1 VVEDL
6 LPFPDLRPRFG
17 ALARART
24 GRLTVV
30 SNRVA
35 PITEGEPT
43 NGGLAAG
50 VLDALSEEGGVW
62 FGWSGETIQ
71 GETVARAERQR
82 GNVHLMTFDLSQ
94 ADYDQYYRGF
104 ANGTLWPVLH
114 DKPHLAR
121 FEWDEFAG
129 YKRVN
134 ALFARALRAS
144 LGPEDPVW
152 VHDYHLFCMAEALRA
167 DGVGNRLGFFLHT
180 PFPAPSVFM
189 TVPAHAELAR
199 ALCHFDLIGFQTEAN
214 RTAFEDYVLREAGG
228 RRLPDGR
235 LAAFGRAVR
244 TGVYP
249 IGVNV
254 EEVRLQAEAE
264 ANRRQAGRLGASLGG
279 GKLILSVDRLD
290 YSKGLQQRFLAF
302 EQFLETHP
310 EHRGRVTFV
319 QIAPPSRSD
328 IETYRQIRTE
338 LEGEAGRINGRF
350 AELDWMPLHY
360 LNKSF
365 ARNLLMPLYALAQVG
380 LVTPLKDGM
389 NLVAKEYVAAQ
400 DPEDPGVLV
409 LSQFAGAAAEM
420 EAALIVN
427 PYDRAGVAEAIAR
440 GLAMDV
446 TERRERHAELT
457 AALRRNSLERWRDG
471 FLADLAGEDGAIR
484 YRTGARA
491 EISRA

>member
-1 VVEDL
+1 MEGL
-6 LPFPDLRPRFG
+6 LPFSDLRPRSGRLFRPG
-17 ALARART
+17 T

-50 VLDALSEEGGVW
+50 VLDALSEKGGLW
-62 FGWSGETIQ
+62 FGWSGETTA
-71 GETVARAERQR
+71 GETVALPERQR
-82 GNVHLMTFDLSQ
+82 GNVQLMTFDLSQ

-104 ANGTLWPVLH
+104 ANGALWPVLH

-121 FEWDEFAG
+121 FEWEEFAG

-144 LGPEDPVW
+144 LSPDDPVW
-152 VHDYHLFCMAEALRA
+152 VHDYHLFSVAEALRA
-167 DGVGNRLGFFLHT
+167 DGVTNRLGFFLHT

-189 TVPAHAELAR
+189 TIPAHAELAR
-199 ALCHFDLIGFQTEAN
+199 ALCQFDLIGFQTEAN
-214 RTAFEDYVLREAGG
+214 RTAFEDYILREAGG
-228 RRLPDGR
+228 RRLPGGR
-235 LAAFGRAVR
+235 LAAFGRAVQ

-254 EEVRLQAEAE
+254 DEVRQQAEAE
-264 ANRRQAGRLGASLGG
+264 ANRRQAARLGASLGG

-302 EQFLETHP
+302 EHFLEAHP

-328 IETYRQIRTE
+328 IETYRQIRSE

-360 LNKSF
+360 LNKGF
-365 ARNLLMPLYALAQVG
+365 ARNLLMPLYALAEVG

-420 EAALIVN
+420 DAALIVN
-427 PYDRAGVAEAIAR
+427 PYDRAGVAGAIAR
-440 GLAMDV
+440 GLAMELP
-446 TERRERHAELT
+446 ERRERHAALT
-457 AALRRNSLERWRDG
+457 EALRRNSLERWRDR
-471 FLADLAGEDGAIR
+471 FLADLTSDADHFGFWQPREAI
-484 YRTGARA
+484 A
-491 EISRA
+491 

>member
-1 VVEDL
+1 VEDL
-6 LPFPDLRPRFG
+6 LPFPDPSARFGTLLRPP
-17 ALARART
+17 T

-35 PITEGEPT
+35 PVTEGEPT

-50 VLDALSEEGGVW
+50 VLDALSTEGGLW
-62 FGWSGETIQ
+62 FGWSGETTE
-71 GETVARAERQR
+71 GETVARPECRR
-82 GNVHLMTFDLSQ
+82 GKIHLVTFDLSQ
-94 ADYDQYYRGF
+94 PDYDQYYRGF
-104 ANGTLWPVLH
+104 ANGALWPVLH
-114 DKPHLAR
+114 DKPHLVR
-121 FEWDEFAG
+121 FAWDEFAG

-134 ALFARALRAS
+134 AFFARALGERLA
-144 LGPEDPVW
+144 PDDPVW
-152 VHDYHLFCMAEALRA
+152 VHDYHLFCVAEALRA
-167 DGVGNRLGFFLHT
+167 DGLANRLGFFLHT

-199 ALCHFDLIGFQTEAN
+199 ALCHFDLVGFQTEADC
-214 RTAFEDYVLREAGG
+214 TAFEDYILRRAGG
-228 RRLPDGR
+228 RRLPGGR
-235 LAAFGRAVR
+235 LAAFGRVLR

-254 EEVRLQAEAE
+254 EEVRAQAAAAE
-264 ANRRQAGRLGASLGG
+264 NRRQAARLGASLSG

-328 IETYRQIRTE
+328 IATYRQIRTE

-365 ARNLLMPLYALAQVG
+365 ARHLLMPLYALAEVG

-400 DPEDPGVLV
+400 CPEDPGVLV
-409 LSQFAGAAAEM
+409 LSEFAGAAAEM
-420 EAALIVN
+420 DAALIVN

-440 GLAMDV
+440 GLAMRLM
-446 TERRERHAELT
+446 ERRERHAALLET
-457 AALRRNSLERWRDG
+457 LRRNSLERWRDG
-471 FLADLAGEDGAIR
+471 FLADLAGEDLGIR
-484 YRTGARA
+484 HRAGARA
-491 EISRA
+491 DFSRG